1 MKKFPVVLDLETK
14 YSFRDYD
21 DPKKLEVSV
30 AAIYDYKD
38 SHNQVFEEKEL
49 NKLFPILESA
59 SYVIGYNIR
68 SFDMEVLQGYYPG
81 KTSSFA
87 VFDILD
93 DLRGKIGRRLAL
105 NEFIFA
111 TLGKKKSG
119 HGLHAIDLYKEGKI
133 DELKKY
139 CLDDV
144 SLTKEL
150 FDYGVT
156 NSKVYFLNE
165 RGKIEVSV
173 SWKKYLEKGKTQ
185 NIPLTLPF

>member
-1 MKKFPVVLDLETK
+1 MKKFPIVLDLETK
-14 YSFRDYD
+14 HSFRDFT
-21 DPKKLEVSV
+21 DPKKLGISV
-30 AAIYDYKD
+30 VAIYDYK
-38 SHNQVFEEKEL
+38 SQESLVFEEKEINRL
-49 NKLFPILESA
+49 YPIIEAA
-59 SYVIGYNIR
+59 SYTIGYNIR

-105 NEFIFA
+105 NEFVFA

-119 HGLHAIDLYKEGKI
+119 HGLQAIDFYKEGKI

-144 SLTKEL
+144 LLTKEL
-150 FDYGVT
+150 FEYGVK

-165 RGKIEVSV
+165 RGKIEVAV
-173 SWKKYLEKGKTQ
+173 SWKKYLEEGKTR